1 MINKTDTISKSPT
14 TIVARPR
21 KSASVAPQKEIIATG
36 RRKSAI
42 AKVKL
47 VAGAGKLI
55 TSDKGTLSEG
65 QLKNIFLPLAI
76 AGCEKK
82 YNILASVEGGGVQSR
97 VEAIRLG
104 VARAMV
110 VIDADTKTILRK
122 NGLLTRDNRVKER
135 KKPGLKRAR
144 RAPQW
149 AKR

>member
-1 MINKTDTISKSPT
+1 MLNKTDISESPK

-21 KSASVAPQKEIIATG
+21 KSASATPKKEIMATG

-47 VAGAGKLI
+47 VAGNGKLI
-55 TSDKGTLSEG
+55 TSDKGTLSAG
-65 QLKNIFLPLAI
+65 QLKNIFLPLST

-82 YNILASVEGGGVQSR
+82 YNIVASVEGGGVQSR